1 MIERIIQ
8 TLENYVLKNNKECLS
23 TEEEA
28 EIKAEI
34 EYLKNFDS
42 IEKLN
47 KRIAMLQDALI
58 EMSTSNKP
66 NDYRISRKDFIE
78 IYNKCVCRMFDSG
91 NTKNGISYEDVI
103 YSNAMTIH
111 WNGMYCDLTSGA
123 CIANHIIP
131 GIMGVDEEDD
141 EEEYDYTKEKENK
154 DDKD

>member
-1 MIERIIQ
+1 MMLEKIIK
-8 TLENYVLKNNKECLS
+8 TLEDYVLKNNEGCLA

-34 EYLKNFDS
+34 EYLNNLDS

-58 EMSTSNKP
+58 EMSTSTKP

-78 IYNKCVCRMFDSG
+78 IYNKCVCRMFESG

-131 GIMGVDEEDD
+131 GIKGI
-141 EEEYDYTKEKENK
+141 EEEVYEEEMEENL
-154 DDKD
+154 